1 MGWSQAGWGALIML
15 GLEKIG
21 HLITG
26 FISRKRKQP
35 GISKA
40 TPRLLELESRLVPA
54 SAVFTNVANV
64 PLLTI
69 NLAAN
74 EAFDYLNEYKN
85 PANSNALTATAGY
98 FKLSSW
104 NSTTNS
110 FDPAKW
116 SKLTDTT
123 KTFINNQVGNGI
135 ALDSIQLATGKSI
148 NGINIKVV
156 GGSAWDGAY
165 FRANPD
171 RPDGI
176 FTGTLTV
183 DSTVDDSVVQD
194 YALVSKNDINLLSP
208 MVTAYADILG
218 DKNVTLTTALGASPV
233 FYVEGSRTIQAGG
246 SAGNAGYNLII
257 NSTIEATTIGGANL
271 PLNAARIVNPGGPVT
286 LGSGAGGNLPNTVLD
301 GLDVKASSILLKGS
315 FYFASEY
322 MRLHAPVTIDSATT
336 TTFSVDT
343 ELLLEK
349 GIKSGSTPRSVA
361 FEVNGGAIATIN
373 ALPDGATSTFSGVDF
388 RPTPGSEGAKV
399 ILATN
404 IKTTTTTGLIKINLP
419 LYLAADTK
427 LETSGSGTVQLGA
440 AGSIQSLDRLKP
452 SKLTVASTQFQLSGT
467 IGDENPLSSL
477 AIVGGIKTLA
487 ATSIT
492 TVGDIIQS
500 GSTSNIQITG
510 RLGATSQSGNIKL
523 PNFFKSA
530 DTAGTGT
537 LDFSAPNGQ
546 IALYTGS
553 DPNLAT
559 MTLAGIKL
567 AALNSIE
574 VSPNLTATGPIGISV
589 VGPQM
594 LKSDLTYTVNSSSA
608 PITLGGI
615 DSESSVTR
623 SLQLLLAGGAA
634 SIQSNVGKTNGLNNL
649 QITGAGSVT
658 TSATVQATGF
668 VSFQADD
675 LSIGSTISAPSIVL
689 TNTTAGKPI
698 ALGDNLVENLGLDG
712 TELANLVAKQITVGS
727 NSAKTPSGIIILA
740 GDAKFSPST
749 SNLRL
754 LAPEGISTINAGGI
768 TVANLTVEAAKAS
781 TLSGKNNV
789 RTLAGQF
796 NSDLLFANVGALTL
810 GSAGLGLTVGGAANI
825 TSTGP
830 LTQASALN
838 ISGLVEISATGGTGK
853 EQNIT
858 LNNPANL
865 FTAVKLGS
873 AGAVQ
878 LAASG
883 NLKLAQS
890 VTSVSGSLLP
900 AAIGSLEAT
909 SGPSGNL
916 TLASN
921 LQMGGSIKLTSAKPI
936 TLDGETTIRSITQT
950 GAGIHVQGG
959 ISNANGAGLTLD
971 AGHGSLAVDSID
983 ITGSLTIPSFGGP
996 SDLNGLKAGP
1006 VTILNGAG
1014 SMELGSPLTPSLT
1027 IHDGLF
1033 DISID
1038 SVANILA
1045 LSAKNTGFTTLGSGN
1060 TPGINLP
1067 ANTLIG
1073 KLALNLAVKSI
1084 GFSGN
1089 STLVNAFIIPQG
1101 ATFTTGNSGSDTL
1114 IAPNGITASE
1124 GAVLKGDG
1132 VLKGSARVQ
1141 GGGVFSP
1148 GGLNIQG
1155 DLKLDT
1161 NATFQ
1166 TDISQSTLI
1175 GGTGH
1180 LVVDGKADISNATL
1194 QLTNQTDYKLKPDQI
1209 FTTLESGSGGSVVGT
1224 FADLP
1229 NGSKIKNL
1237 GTTFAIN
1244 YQTGT
1249 SGRDVQIKT
1258 VTDGNNEPTAPTFTN
1273 TPTATFVLDNSGSY
1287 PLIANGF
1294 PLPQFS
1300 ILQGALPN
1308 GLALDKTT
1316 GLISG
1321 TPTGISGG
1329 VFQITFQASNGVGTA
1344 ATQAFTLTLNQPP
1357 AIQSHIE
1364 TTFVT
1369 GKSKSFTFSATGFP
1383 IPEFS
1388 ITGTL
1393 PQGVSWDSTTSTLSG
1408 TATEYAG
1415 GTYGLVVNASNGVG
1429 LAASQN
1435 FTLTVNQAPVFANL
1449 DHTTFTAGSEG
1460 AFTFIAT
1467 GYPKPTFA
1475 TTSQLPDGITLD
1487 TTTGNLA
1494 GIPAAN
1500 AGGHYAITVIASNGV
1515 GDTASQNFTLTVNQ
1529 APAFANLDHAT
1540 FTAGSEGAF
1549 TFIATG
1555 YPKPTFATTSQLP
1568 DGITL
1573 DTTTGNLTGIPAA
1586 NAGGRYAITVIA
1598 SNGVGDPAS
1607 QNFTLTVN
1615 QAPAFANLDHATFTA
1630 GSKGAFTFIT
1640 TGYPKPTF
1648 ATTSQLPD
1656 GITLD
1661 TTTGN
1666 LAGIP
1671 AANAGGHYA
1680 ITVIASNGVGAS
1692 TSQSFTLTVNQAPA
1706 FTNLDHATFTAG
1718 SEGAFT
1724 FIATG
1729 FPKPTFAT
1737 TSQLP
1742 NGITLDTATGNLAGI
1757 PAANAGGHY
1766 AITVIASNGV
1776 GADTSQSFTLTVN
1789 QAPAFTS
1796 PDNATFTLN
1805 EFGSFTVSSE
1815 SYPAATYTIVDGAL
1829 PNGLSLDYASGVL
1842 SGTPANT
1849 EGGLI
1854 KFTIAANNLLQPD
1867 TLQPFTLSLNEPSSI
1882 TTTDHATFT
1891 IGQSNSFT
1899 FGAGGFPT
1907 AHFMLAGD
1915 SSPLPLG
1922 ISLSSEGILSGNPA
1936 QGLEGTYSFIVSAS
1950 NGIGLAATQNF
1961 TLTVNPAENQGGNSN
1976 TGSLGGETAIPL
1988 GVYAIAVKG
1997 TADSY
2002 SKLLIYQN
2010 GTHDLVR
2017 EVIPFPGFRGEFY
2030 VDSGDISADGYDD
2043 IIVGSGNGSPNGHV
2057 VFFDGKRLLDKNAP
2071 AENNYKQ
2078 EGSVRASLYA
2088 FIGYSSGVA
2097 VRLAN
2102 MNGDKYA
2109 DIILGPGTGAG
2120 TVTASHLRVWDGQLS
2135 MAQFENGVPFSSYN
2149 YKEWE
2154 LASFWAFGS
2163 DDAPGGGLSLSIIH
2177 QADRDWI
2184 VASQLFG
2191 PGIKTFSYKAG
2202 LNGMLH
2208 LEQDL
2213 TGWANPTGNTTVI
2226 LDTLGGQRLYVNGG
2240 FSPTSP
2246 DSVFVRDKNQKLIY
2260 TITNTFGGNPSS
2272 MRLGLKN
2279 IDDDIQ
2285 PELLVTRNGSA
2296 DTVAYKLGDTSFS
2309 LITTLN
2315 AGGSAG
2321 WV

>member
-40 TPRLLELESRLVPA
+40 TPRLLELEGRLVPA

-148 NGINIKVV
+148 SGINIKVV

-361 FEVNGGAIATIN
+361 FEVNGGAMATIN
-373 ALPDGATSTFSGVDF
+373 ALPDGTTSTFSGVDF

-440 AGSIQSLDRLKP
+440 AGSIQSLDRFKP

-467 IGDENPLSSL
+467 IGDENPLSSM

-530 DTAGTGT
+530 DTAGTGA

-574 VSPNLTATGPIGISV
+574 VSPNLIATGPIGISV

-623 SLQLLLAGGAA
+623 SLQLVLAGGAA

-668 VSFQADD
+668 VSIQADD

-698 ALGDNLVENLGLDG
+698 ALGDNLVENLCLDG
-712 TELANLVAKQITVGS
+712 TELANLIAKQITVGS

-890 VTSVSGSLLP
+890 VTSVSGSLVP

-936 TLDGETTIRSITQT
+936 TLEGETTILSTTQT

-996 SDLNGLKAGP
+996 SNLNGLKAGP

-1194 QLTNQTDYKLKPDQI
+1194 QLTNQTDYKLKPGQI

-1258 VTDGNNEPTAPTFTN
+1258 VADGNNEPTAPTFTN
-1273 TPTATFVLDNSGSY
+1273 EPTATFVLDKSGSY

-1357 AIQSHIE
+1357 AIQNHIE

-1408 TATEYAG
+1408 TATENAG

-1435 FTLTVNQAPVFANL
+1435 FTLTVNQAPVFTNL

-1515 GDTASQNFTLTVNQ
+1515 G
-1529 APAFANLDHAT
+1529 
-1540 FTAGSEGAF
+1540 AG
-1549 TFIATG
+1549 
-1555 YPKPTFATTSQLP
+1555 
-1568 DGITL
+1568 
-1573 DTTTGNLTGIPAA
+1573 
-1586 NAGGRYAITVIA
+1586 
-1598 SNGVGDPAS
+1598 
-1607 QNFTLTVN
+1607 
-1615 QAPAFANLDHATFTA
+1615 
-1630 GSKGAFTFIT
+1630 
-1640 TGYPKPTF
+1640 
-1648 ATTSQLPD
+1648 
-1656 GITLD
+1656 
-1661 TTTGN
+1661 
-1666 LAGIP
+1666 
-1671 AANAGGHYA
+1671 
-1680 ITVIASNGVGAS
+1680 
-1692 TSQSFTLTVNQAPA
+1692 
-1706 FTNLDHATFTAG
+1706 
-1718 SEGAFT
+1718 
-1724 FIATG
+1724 
-1729 FPKPTFAT
+1729 
-1737 TSQLP
+1737 
-1742 NGITLDTATGNLAGI
+1742 
-1757 PAANAGGHY
+1757 
-1766 AITVIASNGV
+1766 
-1776 GADTSQSFTLTVN
+1776 TSQSFTLTVN

-1849 EGGLI
+1849 EGGLF

-1907 AHFMLAGD
+1907 AYFMLAGD

-2191 PGIKTFSYKAG
+2191 PGIKTFSYQAG

-2213 TGWANPTGNTTVI
+2213 TGWANPIGNTTVI

-2246 DSVFVRDKNQKLIY
+2246 DSVFVRDKDQKLIY

-2309 LITTLN
+2309 LIATLN

>member
-40 TPRLLELESRLVPA
+40 TPRLLELEGRLVPA

-148 NGINIKVV
+148 SGINIKVV

-361 FEVNGGAIATIN
+361 FEVNGGAMATIN
-373 ALPDGATSTFSGVDF
+373 ALPDGTTSTFSGVDF

-404 IKTTTTTGLIKINLP
+404 IKTTTNTGLIKINLP

-440 AGSIQSLDRLKP
+440 AGSIQSLDRFKP

-467 IGDENPLSSL
+467 IGDENPLSSM

-530 DTAGTGT
+530 DTAGTGA

-574 VSPNLTATGPIGISV
+574 VSPNLIATGPIGISV

-623 SLQLLLAGGAA
+623 SLQLVLAGGAA

-668 VSFQADD
+668 VSIQADD

-698 ALGDNLVENLGLDG
+698 ALGDNLVENLCLDG
-712 TELANLVAKQITVGS
+712 TELANLIAKQITVGS

-890 VTSVSGSLLP
+890 VTSVSGSLVP

-921 LQMGGSIKLTSAKPI
+921 LQMGGSIKLASAKPI
-936 TLDGETTIRSITQT
+936 TLEGETTIRSTTQT
-950 GAGIHVQGG
+950 GAGIHAQGG

-996 SDLNGLKAGP
+996 SNLNGLKAGP

-1194 QLTNQTDYKLKPDQI
+1194 QLTNQTDYKLKPGQI

-1258 VTDGNNEPTAPTFTN
+1258 VADGNNEPTAPTFTN
-1273 TPTATFVLDNSGSY
+1273 EPTATFVLDKSGSY

-1357 AIQSHIE
+1357 AIQNHIE

-1408 TATEYAG
+1408 TATENAG

-1435 FTLTVNQAPVFANL
+1435 FTLTVNQAPVFTNL
-1449 DHTTFTAGSEG
+1449 DHATFTAGSEG

-1515 GDTASQNFTLTVNQ
+1515 GAGTSQSFTLTVNQ
-1529 APAFANLDHAT
+1529 APAFVNLDHAT

-1549 TFIATG
+1549 KFISTG

-1573 DTTTGNLTGIPAA
+1573 E
-1586 NAGGRYAITVIA
+1586 
-1598 SNGVGDPAS
+1598 
-1607 QNFTLTVN
+1607 
-1615 QAPAFANLDHATFTA
+1615 
-1630 GSKGAFTFIT
+1630 
-1640 TGYPKPTF
+1640 
-1648 ATTSQLPD
+1648 
-1656 GITLD
+1656 

-1680 ITVIASNGVGAS
+1680 ITVIASNGVG
-1692 TSQSFTLTVNQAPA
+1692 T
-1706 FTNLDHATFTAG
+1706 
-1718 SEGAFT
+1718 
-1724 FIATG
+1724 
-1729 FPKPTFAT
+1729 
-1737 TSQLP
+1737 
-1742 NGITLDTATGNLAGI
+1742 
-1757 PAANAGGHY
+1757 
-1766 AITVIASNGV
+1766 
-1776 GADTSQSFTLTVN
+1776 DTSQSFTLTVN

-1849 EGGLI
+1849 EGGLF

-1907 AHFMLAGD
+1907 AYFMLAGD

-2191 PGIKTFSYKAG
+2191 PGIKTFSYQAG

-2213 TGWANPTGNTTVI
+2213 TGWANPIGNTTVI

-2246 DSVFVRDKNQKLIY
+2246 DSVFVRDKDQKLIY

-2309 LITTLN
+2309 LIATLN

>member
-40 TPRLLELESRLVPA
+40 TPRLLELEGRLVPA

-148 NGINIKVV
+148 SGINIKVV

-361 FEVNGGAIATIN
+361 FEVNGGAMATIN
-373 ALPDGATSTFSGVDF
+373 ALPDGTTSTFSGVDF

-404 IKTTTTTGLIKINLP
+404 IKTTTNTGLIKINLP

-440 AGSIQSLDRLKP
+440 AGSIQSLDRFKP

-467 IGDENPLSSL
+467 IGDENPLSSM

-530 DTAGTGT
+530 DTAGTGA

-574 VSPNLTATGPIGISV
+574 VSPNLIATGPIGISV

-623 SLQLLLAGGAA
+623 SLQLVLAGGAA

-668 VSFQADD
+668 VSIQADD

-698 ALGDNLVENLGLDG
+698 ALGDNLVENLCLDG
-712 TELANLVAKQITVGS
+712 TELANLIAKQITVGS

-890 VTSVSGSLLP
+890 VTSVSGSLVP

-921 LQMGGSIKLTSAKPI
+921 LQMGGSIKLASAKPI
-936 TLDGETTIRSITQT
+936 TLEGETTIRSTTQT
-950 GAGIHVQGG
+950 GAGIHAQGG

-996 SDLNGLKAGP
+996 SNLNGLKAGP

-1258 VTDGNNEPTAPTFTN
+1258 VADGNNEPTAPTFTN
-1273 TPTATFVLDNSGSY
+1273 EPTATFVLDKSGSY

-1357 AIQSHIE
+1357 AIQNHIE

-1408 TATEYAG
+1408 TATENAG

-1435 FTLTVNQAPVFANL
+1435 FTLTVNQAPVFTNL

-1515 GDTASQNFTLTVNQ
+1515 GAGTSQSFTLTVNQ
-1529 APAFANLDHAT
+1529 APAFVNLDHAT

-1549 TFIATG
+1549 KFISTG

-1573 DTTTGNLTGIPAA
+1573 E
-1586 NAGGRYAITVIA
+1586 
-1598 SNGVGDPAS
+1598 
-1607 QNFTLTVN
+1607 
-1615 QAPAFANLDHATFTA
+1615 
-1630 GSKGAFTFIT
+1630 
-1640 TGYPKPTF
+1640 
-1648 ATTSQLPD
+1648 
-1656 GITLD
+1656 

-1680 ITVIASNGVGAS
+1680 ITVIASNGVG
-1692 TSQSFTLTVNQAPA
+1692 T
-1706 FTNLDHATFTAG
+1706 
-1718 SEGAFT
+1718 
-1724 FIATG
+1724 
-1729 FPKPTFAT
+1729 
-1737 TSQLP
+1737 
-1742 NGITLDTATGNLAGI
+1742 
-1757 PAANAGGHY
+1757 
-1766 AITVIASNGV
+1766 
-1776 GADTSQSFTLTVN
+1776 DTSQSFTLTVN

-1849 EGGLI
+1849 EGGLF

-1907 AHFMLAGD
+1907 AYFMLAGD

-2191 PGIKTFSYKAG
+2191 PGIKTFSYQAG

-2213 TGWANPTGNTTVI
+2213 TGWANPIGNTTVI

-2246 DSVFVRDKNQKLIY
+2246 DSVFVRDKDQKLIY

-2309 LITTLN
+2309 LIATLN

>member
-40 TPRLLELESRLVPA
+40 TPRLLELEGRLVPA

-148 NGINIKVV
+148 SGINIKVV

-361 FEVNGGAIATIN
+361 FEVNGGAMATIN
-373 ALPDGATSTFSGVDF
+373 ALPDGTTSTFSGVDF

-404 IKTTTTTGLIKINLP
+404 IKTTTNTGLIKINLP

-440 AGSIQSLDRLKP
+440 AGSIQSLDRFKP

-467 IGDENPLSSL
+467 IGDENPLSSM

-530 DTAGTGT
+530 DTAGTGA

-553 DPNLAT
+553 DPNLAI

-574 VSPNLTATGPIGISV
+574 VSPNLIATGPIGISV

-623 SLQLLLAGGAA
+623 SLQLVLAGGAA

-668 VSFQADD
+668 VSIQADD

-698 ALGDNLVENLGLDG
+698 ALGDNLVENLCLDG
-712 TELANLVAKQITVGS
+712 TELANLIAKQITVGS

-749 SNLRL
+749 INLRL

-890 VTSVSGSLLP
+890 VTSVSGSLVP

-921 LQMGGSIKLTSAKPI
+921 LQMGGSIKLASAKPI
-936 TLDGETTIRSITQT
+936 TLEGETTIRSTTQT

-996 SDLNGLKAGP
+996 SNLNGLKAGP

-1073 KLALNLAVKSI
+1073 KLALNFAVKSI

-1258 VTDGNNEPTAPTFTN
+1258 VADGNNEPTAPTFTN
-1273 TPTATFVLDNSGSY
+1273 EPTATFVLDKSGSY

-1357 AIQSHIE
+1357 AIQNHIE

-1408 TATEYAG
+1408 TATENAG

-1435 FTLTVNQAPVFANL
+1435 FTLTVNQAPVFTNL

-1515 GDTASQNFTLTVNQ
+1515 GAGTSQSFTLTVNQ
-1529 APAFANLDHAT
+1529 APAFVNLDHAT

-1549 TFIATG
+1549 KFISTG

-1573 DTTTGNLTGIPAA
+1573 E
-1586 NAGGRYAITVIA
+1586 
-1598 SNGVGDPAS
+1598 
-1607 QNFTLTVN
+1607 
-1615 QAPAFANLDHATFTA
+1615 
-1630 GSKGAFTFIT
+1630 
-1640 TGYPKPTF
+1640 
-1648 ATTSQLPD
+1648 
-1656 GITLD
+1656 

-1680 ITVIASNGVGAS
+1680 ITVIASNGVG
-1692 TSQSFTLTVNQAPA
+1692 T
-1706 FTNLDHATFTAG
+1706 
-1718 SEGAFT
+1718 
-1724 FIATG
+1724 
-1729 FPKPTFAT
+1729 
-1737 TSQLP
+1737 
-1742 NGITLDTATGNLAGI
+1742 
-1757 PAANAGGHY
+1757 
-1766 AITVIASNGV
+1766 
-1776 GADTSQSFTLTVN
+1776 DTSQSFTLTVN

-1849 EGGLI
+1849 EGGLF

-1907 AHFMLAGD
+1907 AYFMLAGD

-2135 MAQFENGVPFSSYN
+2135 MAQFENGAPFSSYN

-2191 PGIKTFSYKAG
+2191 PGIKTFSYQAG

-2213 TGWANPTGNTTVI
+2213 TGWANPIGNTTVI

-2246 DSVFVRDKNQKLIY
+2246 DSVFVRDKDQKLIY

-2309 LITTLN
+2309 LIATLN

>member
-40 TPRLLELESRLVPA
+40 TPRLLELEGRLVPA

-148 NGINIKVV
+148 SGINIKVV

-361 FEVNGGAIATIN
+361 FEVNGGAMATIN
-373 ALPDGATSTFSGVDF
+373 ALPDGTTSTFSGVDF

-404 IKTTTTTGLIKINLP
+404 IKTTTNTGLIKINLP

-440 AGSIQSLDRLKP
+440 AGSIQSLDRFKP

-467 IGDENPLSSL
+467 IGDENPLSSM

-530 DTAGTGT
+530 DTAGTGA

-574 VSPNLTATGPIGISV
+574 VSPNLIATGPIGISV

-623 SLQLLLAGGAA
+623 SLQLVLAGGAA

-668 VSFQADD
+668 VSIQADD

-712 TELANLVAKQITVGS
+712 TELANLIAKQITVGS

-890 VTSVSGSLLP
+890 VTSVSGSLVP

-921 LQMGGSIKLTSAKPI
+921 LQMGGSIKLASAKPI
-936 TLDGETTIRSITQT
+936 TLEGETTIRSTTQT

-996 SDLNGLKAGP
+996 SNLNGLKAGP

-1258 VTDGNNEPTAPTFTN
+1258 VADGNNEPTAPTFTN
-1273 TPTATFVLDNSGSY
+1273 EPTATFVLDKSGSY

-1357 AIQSHIE
+1357 AIQNHIE

-1408 TATEYAG
+1408 TATENAG

-1435 FTLTVNQAPVFANL
+1435 FTLTVNQAPVFTNL

-1515 GDTASQNFTLTVNQ
+1515 GAGTSQSFTLTVNQ
-1529 APAFANLDHAT
+1529 APAFVNLDHAT

-1549 TFIATG
+1549 KFISTG

-1573 DTTTGNLTGIPAA
+1573 ETT
-1586 NAGGRYAITVIA
+1586 
-1598 SNGVGDPAS
+1598 
-1607 QNFTLTVN
+1607 
-1615 QAPAFANLDHATFTA
+1615 
-1630 GSKGAFTFIT
+1630 
-1640 TGYPKPTF
+1640 
-1648 ATTSQLPD
+1648 
-1656 GITLD
+1656 
-1661 TTTGN
+1661 
-1666 LAGIP
+1666 
-1671 AANAGGHYA
+1671 
-1680 ITVIASNGVGAS
+1680 
-1692 TSQSFTLTVNQAPA
+1692 
-1706 FTNLDHATFTAG
+1706 
-1718 SEGAFT
+1718 
-1724 FIATG
+1724 
-1729 FPKPTFAT
+1729 
-1737 TSQLP
+1737 
-1742 NGITLDTATGNLAGI
+1742 TGNLAGI

-1849 EGGLI
+1849 EGGLF

-1907 AHFMLAGD
+1907 AYFMLAGD

-2191 PGIKTFSYKAG
+2191 PGIKTFSYQAG

-2213 TGWANPTGNTTVI
+2213 TGWANPIGNTTVI

-2246 DSVFVRDKNQKLIY
+2246 DSVFVRDKDQKLIY

-2309 LITTLN
+2309 LIATLN

>member
-40 TPRLLELESRLVPA
+40 TPRLLELEGRLVPA

-148 NGINIKVV
+148 SGINIKVV

-361 FEVNGGAIATIN
+361 FEVNGGAMATIN
-373 ALPDGATSTFSGVDF
+373 ALPDGTTSTFSGVDF

-404 IKTTTTTGLIKINLP
+404 IKTTTNTGLIKINLP

-440 AGSIQSLDRLKP
+440 AGSIQSLDRFKP

-467 IGDENPLSSL
+467 IGDENPLSSM

-530 DTAGTGT
+530 DTAGTGA

-553 DPNLAT
+553 DPNLAI

-574 VSPNLTATGPIGISV
+574 VSPNLIATGPIGISV

-623 SLQLLLAGGAA
+623 SLQLVLAGGAA

-668 VSFQADD
+668 VSIQADD

-698 ALGDNLVENLGLDG
+698 ALGDNLVENLCLDG
-712 TELANLVAKQITVGS
+712 TELANLIAKQITVGS

-890 VTSVSGSLLP
+890 VTSVSGSLVP

-921 LQMGGSIKLTSAKPI
+921 LQMGGSIKLASAKPI
-936 TLDGETTIRSITQT
+936 TLEGETTIRSTTQT

-996 SDLNGLKAGP
+996 SNLNGLKAGP

-1073 KLALNLAVKSI
+1073 KLALNFAVKSI

-1258 VTDGNNEPTAPTFTN
+1258 VADGNNEPTAPTFTN
-1273 TPTATFVLDNSGSY
+1273 EPTATFVLDKSGSY

-1357 AIQSHIE
+1357 AIQNHIE

-1408 TATEYAG
+1408 TATENAG

-1435 FTLTVNQAPVFANL
+1435 FTLTVNQAPVFTNL

-1515 GDTASQNFTLTVNQ
+1515 GAGTSQSFTLTVNQ
-1529 APAFANLDHAT
+1529 APAFVNLDHAT

-1549 TFIATG
+1549 KFISTG

-1573 DTTTGNLTGIPAA
+1573 E
-1586 NAGGRYAITVIA
+1586 
-1598 SNGVGDPAS
+1598 
-1607 QNFTLTVN
+1607 
-1615 QAPAFANLDHATFTA
+1615 
-1630 GSKGAFTFIT
+1630 
-1640 TGYPKPTF
+1640 
-1648 ATTSQLPD
+1648 
-1656 GITLD
+1656 

-1680 ITVIASNGVGAS
+1680 ITVIASNGVG
-1692 TSQSFTLTVNQAPA
+1692 T
-1706 FTNLDHATFTAG
+1706 
-1718 SEGAFT
+1718 
-1724 FIATG
+1724 
-1729 FPKPTFAT
+1729 
-1737 TSQLP
+1737 
-1742 NGITLDTATGNLAGI
+1742 
-1757 PAANAGGHY
+1757 
-1766 AITVIASNGV
+1766 
-1776 GADTSQSFTLTVN
+1776 DTSQSFTLTVN

-1849 EGGLI
+1849 EGGLF

-1907 AHFMLAGD
+1907 AYFMLAGD

-1976 TGSLGGETAIPL
+1976 TGSLSGETAIPL

-2191 PGIKTFSYKAG
+2191 PGIKTFSYQAG

-2213 TGWANPTGNTTVI
+2213 TGWANPIGNTTVI

-2246 DSVFVRDKNQKLIY
+2246 DSVFVRDKDQKLIY

-2309 LITTLN
+2309 LIATLN

>member
-40 TPRLLELESRLVPA
+40 TPRLLELEGRLVPA

-148 NGINIKVV
+148 SGINIKVV

-361 FEVNGGAIATIN
+361 FEVNGGAMATIN
-373 ALPDGATSTFSGVDF
+373 ALPDGTTSTFSGVDF

-404 IKTTTTTGLIKINLP
+404 IKTTTNTGLIKINLP

-440 AGSIQSLDRLKP
+440 AGSIQSLDRFKP

-467 IGDENPLSSL
+467 IGDENPLSSM

-530 DTAGTGT
+530 DTAGTGA

-574 VSPNLTATGPIGISV
+574 VSPNLIATGPIGISV

-623 SLQLLLAGGAA
+623 SLQLVLAGGAA

-668 VSFQADD
+668 VSIQADD

-698 ALGDNLVENLGLDG
+698 ALGDNLVENLCLDG
-712 TELANLVAKQITVGS
+712 TELANLIAKQITVGS

-890 VTSVSGSLLP
+890 VTSVSGSLVP

-921 LQMGGSIKLTSAKPI
+921 LQMGGSIKLASAKPI
-936 TLDGETTIRSITQT
+936 TLEGETTIRSTTQT
-950 GAGIHVQGG
+950 GAGIHAQGG

-996 SDLNGLKAGP
+996 SNLNGLKAGP

-1258 VTDGNNEPTAPTFTN
+1258 VADGNNEPTAPTFTN
-1273 TPTATFVLDNSGSY
+1273 EPTATFVLDKSGSY

-1357 AIQSHIE
+1357 AIQNHIE

-1408 TATEYAG
+1408 TATENAG

-1435 FTLTVNQAPVFANL
+1435 FTLTVNQAPVFTNL

-1515 GDTASQNFTLTVNQ
+1515 GAGTSQSFTLTVNQ
-1529 APAFANLDHAT
+1529 APAFVNLDHAT

-1549 TFIATG
+1549 KFISTG

-1573 DTTTGNLTGIPAA
+1573 ETT
-1586 NAGGRYAITVIA
+1586 
-1598 SNGVGDPAS
+1598 
-1607 QNFTLTVN
+1607 
-1615 QAPAFANLDHATFTA
+1615 
-1630 GSKGAFTFIT
+1630 
-1640 TGYPKPTF
+1640 
-1648 ATTSQLPD
+1648 
-1656 GITLD
+1656 
-1661 TTTGN
+1661 
-1666 LAGIP
+1666 
-1671 AANAGGHYA
+1671 
-1680 ITVIASNGVGAS
+1680 
-1692 TSQSFTLTVNQAPA
+1692 
-1706 FTNLDHATFTAG
+1706 
-1718 SEGAFT
+1718 
-1724 FIATG
+1724 
-1729 FPKPTFAT
+1729 
-1737 TSQLP
+1737 
-1742 NGITLDTATGNLAGI
+1742 TGNLAGI

-1849 EGGLI
+1849 EGGLF

-1907 AHFMLAGD
+1907 AYFMLAGD

-2191 PGIKTFSYKAG
+2191 PGIKTFSYQAG

-2213 TGWANPTGNTTVI
+2213 TGWANPIGNTTVI

-2246 DSVFVRDKNQKLIY
+2246 DSVFVRDKDQKLIY

-2309 LITTLN
+2309 LIATLN

>member
-40 TPRLLELESRLVPA
+40 TPRLLELEGRLVPA

-148 NGINIKVV
+148 SGINIKVV

-361 FEVNGGAIATIN
+361 FEVNGGAMATIN
-373 ALPDGATSTFSGVDF
+373 ALPDGTTSTFSGVDF

-404 IKTTTTTGLIKINLP
+404 IKTTTNTGLIKINLP

-440 AGSIQSLDRLKP
+440 AGSIQSLDRFKP

-467 IGDENPLSSL
+467 IGDENPLSSM

-530 DTAGTGT
+530 DTAGTGA

-574 VSPNLTATGPIGISV
+574 VSPNLIATGPIGISV

-623 SLQLLLAGGAA
+623 SLQLVLAGGAA

-668 VSFQADD
+668 VSIQADD

-698 ALGDNLVENLGLDG
+698 ALGDNLVENLCLDG
-712 TELANLVAKQITVGS
+712 TELANLIAKQITVGS

-890 VTSVSGSLLP
+890 VTSVSGSLVP

-921 LQMGGSIKLTSAKPI
+921 LQMGGSIKLASAKPI
-936 TLDGETTIRSITQT
+936 TLEGETTIRSTTQT

-996 SDLNGLKAGP
+996 SNLNGLKAGP

-1194 QLTNQTDYKLKPDQI
+1194 QLTNQTDYKLKPGQI

-1258 VTDGNNEPTAPTFTN
+1258 VADGNNEPTAPTFTN
-1273 TPTATFVLDNSGSY
+1273 EPTATFVLDKSGSY

-1357 AIQSHIE
+1357 AIQNHIE

-1408 TATEYAG
+1408 TATENAG

-1435 FTLTVNQAPVFANL
+1435 FTLTVNQSPVFTNL

-1515 GDTASQNFTLTVNQ
+1515 GAGTSQSFTLTVNQ
-1529 APAFANLDHAT
+1529 APAFVNLDHAT

-1549 TFIATG
+1549 KFISTG

-1573 DTTTGNLTGIPAA
+1573 E
-1586 NAGGRYAITVIA
+1586 
-1598 SNGVGDPAS
+1598 
-1607 QNFTLTVN
+1607 
-1615 QAPAFANLDHATFTA
+1615 
-1630 GSKGAFTFIT
+1630 
-1640 TGYPKPTF
+1640 
-1648 ATTSQLPD
+1648 
-1656 GITLD
+1656 

-1680 ITVIASNGVGAS
+1680 ITVIASNGVG
-1692 TSQSFTLTVNQAPA
+1692 T
-1706 FTNLDHATFTAG
+1706 
-1718 SEGAFT
+1718 
-1724 FIATG
+1724 
-1729 FPKPTFAT
+1729 
-1737 TSQLP
+1737 
-1742 NGITLDTATGNLAGI
+1742 
-1757 PAANAGGHY
+1757 
-1766 AITVIASNGV
+1766 
-1776 GADTSQSFTLTVN
+1776 DTSQSFTLTVN

-1849 EGGLI
+1849 EGGLF

-1907 AHFMLAGD
+1907 AYFMLAGD

-2191 PGIKTFSYKAG
+2191 PGIKTFSYQAG

-2213 TGWANPTGNTTVI
+2213 TGWANPIGNTTVI

-2246 DSVFVRDKNQKLIY
+2246 DSVFVRDKDQKLIY

-2309 LITTLN
+2309 LIATLN

>member
-40 TPRLLELESRLVPA
+40 TPRLLELEGRLVPA

-148 NGINIKVV
+148 SGINIKVV

-361 FEVNGGAIATIN
+361 FEVNGGAMATIN
-373 ALPDGATSTFSGVDF
+373 ALPDGTTSTFSGVDF

-404 IKTTTTTGLIKINLP
+404 IKTTTNTGLIKINLP

-440 AGSIQSLDRLKP
+440 AGSIQSLDRFKP

-467 IGDENPLSSL
+467 IGDENPLSSM

-530 DTAGTGT
+530 DTAGTGA

-574 VSPNLTATGPIGISV
+574 VSPNLIATGPIGISV

-623 SLQLLLAGGAA
+623 SLQLVLAGGAA

-668 VSFQADD
+668 VSIQADD

-698 ALGDNLVENLGLDG
+698 ALGDNLVENLCLDG
-712 TELANLVAKQITVGS
+712 TELANLIAKQITVGS

-890 VTSVSGSLLP
+890 VTSVSGSLVP

-921 LQMGGSIKLTSAKPI
+921 LQMGGSIKLASAKPI
-936 TLDGETTIRSITQT
+936 TLEGETTIRSTTQT
-950 GAGIHVQGG
+950 GAGIHAQGG

-996 SDLNGLKAGP
+996 SNLNGLKAGP

-1194 QLTNQTDYKLKPDQI
+1194 QLTNQTDYKLKPGQI

-1273 TPTATFVLDNSGSY
+1273 EPTATFVLDKSGSY

-1357 AIQSHIE
+1357 AIQNHIE

-1408 TATEYAG
+1408 TATDNAG

-1435 FTLTVNQAPVFANL
+1435 FTLTVNQAPVFTNL

-1515 GDTASQNFTLTVNQ
+1515 GAGTSQSFTLTVNQ

-1549 TFIATG
+1549 TFISTG

-1568 DGITL
+1568 NGIT
-1573 DTTTGNLTGIPAA
+1573 
-1586 NAGGRYAITVIA
+1586 
-1598 SNGVGDPAS
+1598 
-1607 QNFTLTVN
+1607 F
-1615 QAPAFANLDHATFTA
+1615 
-1630 GSKGAFTFIT
+1630 
-1640 TGYPKPTF
+1640 
-1648 ATTSQLPD
+1648 
-1656 GITLD
+1656 D

-1680 ITVIASNGVGAS
+1680 ITVIASNGVG
-1692 TSQSFTLTVNQAPA
+1692 T
-1706 FTNLDHATFTAG
+1706 
-1718 SEGAFT
+1718 
-1724 FIATG
+1724 
-1729 FPKPTFAT
+1729 
-1737 TSQLP
+1737 
-1742 NGITLDTATGNLAGI
+1742 
-1757 PAANAGGHY
+1757 
-1766 AITVIASNGV
+1766 
-1776 GADTSQSFTLTVN
+1776 DTSQSFTLTVN

-1849 EGGLI
+1849 EGGLF

-1907 AHFMLAGD
+1907 AYFMLAGD

-2191 PGIKTFSYKAG
+2191 PGIKTFSYQAG

-2213 TGWANPTGNTTVI
+2213 TGWANPIGNTTVI

-2246 DSVFVRDKNQKLIY
+2246 DSVFVRDKDQKLIY

-2309 LITTLN
+2309 LIATLN

>member
-40 TPRLLELESRLVPA
+40 TPRLLELEGRLVPA

-148 NGINIKVV
+148 SGINIKVV

-361 FEVNGGAIATIN
+361 FEVNGGAMATIN
-373 ALPDGATSTFSGVDF
+373 ALPDGTTSTFSGVDF

-404 IKTTTTTGLIKINLP
+404 IKTTTNTGLIKINLP

-440 AGSIQSLDRLKP
+440 AGSIQSLDRFKP

-467 IGDENPLSSL
+467 IGDENPLSSM

-530 DTAGTGT
+530 DTAGTGA

-574 VSPNLTATGPIGISV
+574 VSPNLIATGPIGISV

-623 SLQLLLAGGAA
+623 SLQLVLAGGAA

-668 VSFQADD
+668 VSIQADD
-675 LSIGSTISAPSIVL
+675 LSIGSTISAPLIVL

-712 TELANLVAKQITVGS
+712 TELANLIAKQITVGS

-890 VTSVSGSLLP
+890 VTSVSGSLVP

-921 LQMGGSIKLTSAKPI
+921 LQMGGSIKLASAKPI
-936 TLDGETTIRSITQT
+936 TLEGETTIRSTTQT
-950 GAGIHVQGG
+950 GAGIHAQGG

-996 SDLNGLKAGP
+996 SNLNGLKAGP

-1258 VTDGNNEPTAPTFTN
+1258 VADGNNEPTAPTFTN
-1273 TPTATFVLDNSGSY
+1273 EPTATFVLDKSGSY

-1357 AIQSHIE
+1357 AIQNHIE

-1408 TATEYAG
+1408 TATENAG

-1435 FTLTVNQAPVFANL
+1435 FTLTVNQAPVFTNL

-1515 GDTASQNFTLTVNQ
+1515 GAGTSQSFTLTVNQ
-1529 APAFANLDHAT
+1529 APAFVNLDHAT

-1549 TFIATG
+1549 KFISTG

-1573 DTTTGNLTGIPAA
+1573 E
-1586 NAGGRYAITVIA
+1586 
-1598 SNGVGDPAS
+1598 
-1607 QNFTLTVN
+1607 
-1615 QAPAFANLDHATFTA
+1615 
-1630 GSKGAFTFIT
+1630 
-1640 TGYPKPTF
+1640 
-1648 ATTSQLPD
+1648 
-1656 GITLD
+1656 

-1680 ITVIASNGVGAS
+1680 ITVIASNGVG
-1692 TSQSFTLTVNQAPA
+1692 T
-1706 FTNLDHATFTAG
+1706 
-1718 SEGAFT
+1718 
-1724 FIATG
+1724 
-1729 FPKPTFAT
+1729 
-1737 TSQLP
+1737 
-1742 NGITLDTATGNLAGI
+1742 
-1757 PAANAGGHY
+1757 
-1766 AITVIASNGV
+1766 
-1776 GADTSQSFTLTVN
+1776 DTSQSFTLTVN

-1849 EGGLI
+1849 EGGLF

-1907 AHFMLAGD
+1907 AYFMLAGD

-2191 PGIKTFSYKAG
+2191 PGIKTFSYQAG

-2213 TGWANPTGNTTVI
+2213 TGWANPIGNTTVI

-2246 DSVFVRDKNQKLIY
+2246 DSVFVRDKDQKLIY

-2309 LITTLN
+2309 LIATLN

>member
-40 TPRLLELESRLVPA
+40 TPRLLELEGRLVPA

-373 ALPDGATSTFSGVDF
+373 ALPDGTTSTFSGVDF

-553 DPNLAT
+553 DPNLDT

-689 TNTTAGKPI
+689 TSTTAGKPI

-1357 AIQSHIE
+1357 AIQNHIE

-1549 TFIATG
+1549 TLIATG

-1573 DTTTGNLTGIPAA
+1573 DTT
-1586 NAGGRYAITVIA
+1586 
-1598 SNGVGDPAS
+1598 
-1607 QNFTLTVN
+1607 
-1615 QAPAFANLDHATFTA
+1615 
-1630 GSKGAFTFIT
+1630 
-1640 TGYPKPTF
+1640 
-1648 ATTSQLPD
+1648 
-1656 GITLD
+1656 
-1661 TTTGN
+1661 
-1666 LAGIP
+1666 
-1671 AANAGGHYA
+1671 
-1680 ITVIASNGVGAS
+1680 
-1692 TSQSFTLTVNQAPA
+1692 
-1706 FTNLDHATFTAG
+1706 
-1718 SEGAFT
+1718 
-1724 FIATG
+1724 
-1729 FPKPTFAT
+1729 
-1737 TSQLP
+1737 
-1742 NGITLDTATGNLAGI
+1742 TGNLAGI

-1815 SYPAATYTIVDGAL
+1815 SYPAATYTVVDGAL

-1849 EGGLI
+1849 EGGLF

>member
-40 TPRLLELESRLVPA
+40 TPRLLELEGRLVPA

-373 ALPDGATSTFSGVDF
+373 ALPDGTTSTFSGVDF

-419 LYLAADTK
+419 LYLGADTK

-530 DTAGTGT
+530 DTAGTGA
-537 LDFSAPNGQ
+537 LDFIAPNGQ

-623 SLQLLLAGGAA
+623 SLQLVLAGGAA

-996 SDLNGLKAGP
+996 SNLNGLKAGP

-1194 QLTNQTDYKLKPDQI
+1194 QLTNQTDYKLKPNQI
-1209 FTTLESGSGGSVVGT
+1209 FIPLESGSGGSLVGT

-1273 TPTATFVLDNSGSY
+1273 EPTATFVLDNSGSY

-1357 AIQSHIE
+1357 AIQNHIE

-1435 FTLTVNQAPVFANL
+1435 FTLTVNQAPVFTNL
-1449 DHTTFTAGSEG
+1449 NHTTFTAGSEG

-1540 FTAGSEGAF
+1540 FTTGSEGAF

-1568 DGITL
+1568 DGIM
-1573 DTTTGNLTGIPAA
+1573 
-1586 NAGGRYAITVIA
+1586 
-1598 SNGVGDPAS
+1598 
-1607 QNFTLTVN
+1607 
-1615 QAPAFANLDHATFTA
+1615 
-1630 GSKGAFTFIT
+1630 
-1640 TGYPKPTF
+1640 
-1648 ATTSQLPD
+1648 
-1656 GITLD
+1656 
-1661 TTTGN
+1661 
-1666 LAGIP
+1666 
-1671 AANAGGHYA
+1671 
-1680 ITVIASNGVGAS
+1680 
-1692 TSQSFTLTVNQAPA
+1692 
-1706 FTNLDHATFTAG
+1706 
-1718 SEGAFT
+1718 
-1724 FIATG
+1724 
-1729 FPKPTFAT
+1729 
-1737 TSQLP
+1737 
-1742 NGITLDTATGNLAGI
+1742 LDTATGNLAGI

-1805 EFGSFTVSSE
+1805 EFGSFTVSSV
-1815 SYPAATYTIVDGAL
+1815 SYPAATYSIVDGAL

-1849 EGGLI
+1849 EGGLF
-1854 KFTIAANNLLQPD
+1854 KFTIAANNLVQPD

>member
-40 TPRLLELESRLVPA
+40 TPRLLELEGRLVPA

-148 NGINIKVV
+148 SGINIKVV

-361 FEVNGGAIATIN
+361 FEVNGGAMATIN
-373 ALPDGATSTFSGVDF
+373 ALPDGTTSTFSGVDF

-404 IKTTTTTGLIKINLP
+404 IKTTTNTGLIKINLP

-440 AGSIQSLDRLKP
+440 AGSIQSLDRFKP

-467 IGDENPLSSL
+467 IGDENPLSSM

-530 DTAGTGT
+530 DTAGTGA

-574 VSPNLTATGPIGISV
+574 VSPNLIATGPIGISV

-623 SLQLLLAGGAA
+623 SLQLVLAGGAA

-668 VSFQADD
+668 VSIQADD
-675 LSIGSTISAPSIVL
+675 LSIGSTISAPLIVL

-712 TELANLVAKQITVGS
+712 TELANLIAKQITVGS

-890 VTSVSGSLLP
+890 VTSVSGSLVP

-921 LQMGGSIKLTSAKPI
+921 LQMGGSIKLASAKPI
-936 TLDGETTIRSITQT
+936 TLEGETTIRSTTQT
-950 GAGIHVQGG
+950 GAGIHAQGG

-996 SDLNGLKAGP
+996 SNLNGLKAGP

-1258 VTDGNNEPTAPTFTN
+1258 VADGNNEPTAPTFTN
-1273 TPTATFVLDNSGSY
+1273 EPTATFVLDKSGSY

-1357 AIQSHIE
+1357 AIQNHIE

-1408 TATEYAG
+1408 TATENAG

-1429 LAASQN
+1429 LAASQS
-1435 FTLTVNQAPVFANL
+1435 FTLTVNQAPAFVNL
-1449 DHTTFTAGSEG
+1449 DHATFTAGSEG
-1460 AFTFIAT
+1460 AFKFIST

-1475 TTSQLPDGITLD
+1475 TTSQLPDGITLE
-1487 TTTGNLA
+1487 TT
-1494 GIPAAN
+1494 
-1500 AGGHYAITVIASNGV
+1500 
-1515 GDTASQNFTLTVNQ
+1515 
-1529 APAFANLDHAT
+1529 
-1540 FTAGSEGAF
+1540 
-1549 TFIATG
+1549 
-1555 YPKPTFATTSQLP
+1555 
-1568 DGITL
+1568 
-1573 DTTTGNLTGIPAA
+1573 
-1586 NAGGRYAITVIA
+1586 
-1598 SNGVGDPAS
+1598 
-1607 QNFTLTVN
+1607 
-1615 QAPAFANLDHATFTA
+1615 
-1630 GSKGAFTFIT
+1630 
-1640 TGYPKPTF
+1640 
-1648 ATTSQLPD
+1648 
-1656 GITLD
+1656 
-1661 TTTGN
+1661 
-1666 LAGIP
+1666 
-1671 AANAGGHYA
+1671 
-1680 ITVIASNGVGAS
+1680 
-1692 TSQSFTLTVNQAPA
+1692 
-1706 FTNLDHATFTAG
+1706 
-1718 SEGAFT
+1718 
-1724 FIATG
+1724 
-1729 FPKPTFAT
+1729 
-1737 TSQLP
+1737 
-1742 NGITLDTATGNLAGI
+1742 TGNLAGI

-1849 EGGLI
+1849 EGGLF

-1907 AHFMLAGD
+1907 AYFMLAGD

-2191 PGIKTFSYKAG
+2191 PGIKTFSYQAG

-2213 TGWANPTGNTTVI
+2213 TGWANPIGNTTVI

-2246 DSVFVRDKNQKLIY
+2246 DSVFVRDKDQKLIY

-2309 LITTLN
+2309 LIATLN